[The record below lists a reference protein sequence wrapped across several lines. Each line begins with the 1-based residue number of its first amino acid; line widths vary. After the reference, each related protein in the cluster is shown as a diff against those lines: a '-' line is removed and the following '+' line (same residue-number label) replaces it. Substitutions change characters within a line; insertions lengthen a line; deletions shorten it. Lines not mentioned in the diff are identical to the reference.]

1 MPMTRPS
8 KFIAMIALAGA
19 VFVSGCGENADSS
32 SNTKGLNSDLA
43 SKIETDRSIGDPN
56 APITMIE
63 YASVTCP
70 ACAGFHA
77 AVYPQLKEAYIDT
90 GKVHFIFREFPTP
103 PVDRAYAG
111 FMLARCMPEDR
122 YFGFIDVLFKQ
133 QAAWVGAQDSASELL
148 KIGRMGGMDAEQF
161 NNCMQNQDEISRIE
175 QVVEDGQN
183 VFGISATPT
192 FVINGKTYGGRS
204 FEDFQTIL
212 DPLLE
217 E

>member
-1 MPMTRPS
+1 VPFSIPS
-8 KFIAMIALAGA
+8 KIFAMIALSGA
-19 VFVSGCGENADSS
+19 LFVSACGENAGSS
-32 SNTKGLNSDLA
+32 SGNQGVGSDLA

-70 ACAGFHA
+70 ACAGFHI
-77 AVYPQLKEAYIDT
+77 AVYPKLKEEYIDT

-133 QAAWVGAQDSASELL
+133 QAVWVGAQDSASELL
-148 KIGRMGGMDAEQF
+148 KIGRMGGMNAEQF
-161 NNCMQNQDEISRIE
+161 NACMQNQDEIDRIE

-192 FVINGKTYGGRS
+192 FVINGTTYGGRS
-204 FEDFQTIL
+204 FEDFQQVL
-212 DPLLE
+212 DPLLVE
-217 E
+217 

>member
-1 MPMTRPS
+1 MAFSIPS
-8 KFIAMIALAGA
+8 KWSALFALAGA
-19 VFVSGCGENADSS
+19 LFVSGCGDNTDSS
-32 SNTKGLNSDLA
+32 SGSKGIGSELA
-43 SKIETDRSIGDPN
+43 GKIETDRSIGDPN

-70 ACAGFHA
+70 ACANFHA
-77 AVYPQLKEAYIDT
+77 IVYPKLKEDYIDT

-161 NNCMQNQDEISRIE
+161 NACMQNQEEIERIE
-175 QVVEDGQN
+175 QVIEDGQD

-192 FVINGKTYGGRS
+192 FVINGTTYTARS
-204 FEDFQTIL
+204 FEDFQQVL
-212 DPLLE
+212 DPLLAE
-217 E
+217 

>member
-1 MPMTRPS
+1 MAFS
-8 KFIAMIALAGA
+8 KQPKLIAMIALAGA
-19 VFVSGCGENADSS
+19 LFVSGCGENGDSS
-32 SNTKGLNSDLA
+32 SNTKGLGSDLA

-63 YASVTCP
+63 YASLTCP

-77 AVYPQLKEAYIDT
+77 VVYPELKETYIDT

-133 QAAWVGAQDSASELL
+133 QAVWVGAQDSAAELL
-148 KIGRMGGMDAEQF
+148 KIGRMGGLDAEQF
-161 NNCMQNQDEISRIE
+161 NACMQNEDEIARI
-175 QVVEDGQN
+175 QKVIDDGQN
-183 VFGISATPT
+183 VFGINATPS

-204 FEDFQTIL
+204 FEDFQKVL
-212 DPLLE
+212 DPLLAE
-217 E
+217 

>member
-1 MPMTRPS
+1 MAFSIHT
-8 KFIAMIALAGA
+8 KLTAIIALTGA
-19 VFVSGCGENADSS
+19 LFVSACGENADSS
-32 SNTKGLNSDLA
+32 SNSGGVGSELA
-43 SKIETDRSIGDPN
+43 GKIETDRSIGDPN

-70 ACAGFHA
+70 ACANFHA
-77 AVYPQLKEAYIDT
+77 IVYPELKEEYIDT

-133 QAAWVGAQDSASELL
+133 QAVWVSAQDSASELL
-148 KIGRMGGMDAEQF
+148 KIGRMGGMTAEQF
-161 NNCMQNQDEISRIE
+161 NACMQDQEEIERIE

-192 FVINGKTYGGRS
+192 FVINGTTYAGRS
-204 FEDFQTIL
+204 FEDFKQVL
-212 DPLLE
+212 DPLLAE
-217 E
+217 